1 MKIVCF
7 GDSLTA
13 RKEGYPKPMLTMML
27 SEKVK
32 GPRYINAGVSGN
44 TTVAAKI
51 RLKEDVLSYHP
62 DAVTILFGSN
72 DCSDTKNIPLEVF
85 KANIELFIK
94 KIGSKKVILITPPPV
109 DESKQTHR
117 KNHIL
122 QKYVICI
129 RQLAE
134 QYECTLIDFNE
145 HVLQQDNYEKLLI
158 GKSDDGL
165 HFGEKLYDQ
174 LSDLIAAQLKVRV
187 RRMEASLWS
196 KLRGKI

>member
-13 RKEGYPKPMLTMML
+13 RKEGYPKSMLTMML

-32 GPRYINAGVSGN
+32 GQRFINAGVSGN
-44 TTVAAKI
+44 TTVVAKL
-51 RLKEDVLSYHP
+51 RFKEDVMSHHP

-72 DCSDTKNIPLEVF
+72 DCADTKNIPLDIYRENLEF
-85 KANIELFIK
+85 FIK
-94 KIGSKKVILITPPPV
+94 KIGHKKTILITPPPV
-109 DESKQTHR
+109 DELKQTHR
-117 KNHIL
+117 KNDVL
-122 QKYVICI
+122 AKYV
-129 RQLAE
+129 RVVQEVANV
-134 QYECTLIDFNE
+134 QECTLIDFNT
-145 HVLQQDNYEKLLI
+145 HVLQQENYEKLLV

-174 LSDLIAAQLKVRV
+174 LSDLIAEQLKIRA
-187 RRMEASLWS
+187 RKAEASLWS